1 MLSHPG
7 LVIDVIRAAAKAVQ
21 GTTAAALVFSDDG
34 ADKKV
39 SSSPTIEGNCLL
51 KTIIANVR
59 AKLLSRTEALRLAR
73 DLVPTEYVVVLI
85 AVSIGI
91 GQQRRAYTCAKPPST
106 NNSVPVT

>member
-1 MLSHPG
+1 
-7 LVIDVIRAAAKAVQ
+7 
-21 GTTAAALVFSDDG
+21 
-34 ADKKV
+34 
-39 SSSPTIEGNCLL
+39 
-51 KTIIANVR
+51 VR